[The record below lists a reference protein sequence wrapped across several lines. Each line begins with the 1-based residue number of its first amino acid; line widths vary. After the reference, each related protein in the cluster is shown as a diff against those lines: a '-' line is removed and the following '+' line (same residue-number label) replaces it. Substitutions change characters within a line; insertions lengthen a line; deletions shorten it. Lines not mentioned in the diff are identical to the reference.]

1 MEEVVKRKT
10 FLERHS
16 TDDKKLKA
24 VDAILEL
31 EIRLSTAEREIAEY
45 RKMLL
50 GASEAYTELVE
61 RVDRISPK
69 LILKG
74 DKNWIDVK

>member
-1 MEEVVKRKT
+1 MEKIEGFINRHKT
-10 FLERHS
+10 E
-16 TDDKKLKA
+16 DGKLKA

-31 EIRLSTAEREIAEY
+31 EMRLSTAEREMVEY

-61 RVDRISPK
+61 RVNMISPK

-74 DKNWIDVK
+74 DKNLIDIK

>member
-1 MEEVVKRKT
+1 MEENKKIEGFINRHKT
-10 FLERHS
+10 E
-16 TDDKKLKA
+16 DGKLKA

-31 EIRLSTAEREIAEY
+31 EMRLSTAEREIVEY

-61 RVDRISPK
+61 RVNIISPK

-74 DKNWIDVK
+74 DKNWIDIK

>member
-1 MEEVVKRKT
+1 MEEIKRKS
-10 FLERHS
+10 FLERH
-16 TDDKKLKA
+16 TTEDKKLKA

-61 RVDRISPK
+61 RLDRISPK

-74 DKNWIDVK
+74 DKDWVDVK